1 MRSKRR
7 KNGGEKLKPQR
18 NSAKSIMERSLE
30 IDIMNNEEERDRG
43 RGRDRGEGGR
53 ERETPAAREKGLA
66 RLEE

>member
-30 IDIMNNEEERDRG
+30 IHIMNNEEERDRG
-43 RGRDRGEGGR
+43 RDRGREGGR
-53 ERETPAAREKGLA
+53 ERQQRQERKG
-66 RLEE
+66 